1 MPKIF
6 KQMSTNFIL
15 YKPCGVLS
23 QLYSNDPKEKKKNFL
38 GALYDF
44 PEGIMPVGRLD
55 MKSEGLLL
63 MTTDGKLSDRINRS
77 GIEKEYYA
85 QVDGIITDKDIEEMR
100 QGVDIGLSGRI
111 YRTAPCEVQ
120 LIKAQPF
127 LPAPDPMLRIGRHRP
142 TSWMSITLKEGK
154 YRQVR
159 KMTAA
164 VGFPTLRLVRV
175 RIGKLKLASM
185 KPGDIQELDALDIQA
200 LQIID

>member
-1 MPKIF
+1 
-6 KQMSTNFIL
+6 MSTNFIL

-23 QLYSNDPKEKKKNFL
+23 QLSSNDPKEKKKIFL
-38 GALYDF
+38 GTFYDF

-100 QGVDIGLSGRI
+100 QGVDIGLSGGI
-111 YRTAPCEVQ
+111 YRTKPCEVK
-120 LIKAQPF
+120 LIEPEPS
-127 LPAPDPMLRIGRHRP
+127 LPMPDPMLRIGRHRP
-142 TSWMSITLKEGK
+142 TSWISITIKEGK

-159 KMTAA
+159 KMTAS
-164 VGFPTLRLVRV
+164 VGFPTLRLVRA
-175 RIGKLKLASM
+175 RIGNLKLASM